1 MGAGFGICQGFLGM
15 LLVVLGS
22 GRALT
27 GLFLN
32 CVPEWGRTRLADWE
46 IDVSR
51 MEDLP
56 FLETMRPYG

>member
-1 MGAGFGICQGFLGM
+1 M

>member
-1 MGAGFGICQGFLGM
+1 M

-46 IDVSR
+46 INVSR